1 MARGSAMNE
10 AEIGLMLARVLWK
23 QFEFELPD
31 TPARVVKVIFKE
43 LEKNNYKI
51 VKGEVSETN

>member
-1 MARGSAMNE
+1 MNE

-51 VKGEVSETN
+51 VKGEANATDQQ